1 VGRRYTIEWRQK
13 ASDVVFPRDLSGV
26 KLHLE
31 GGLRAARGCNVMI
44 VLKELETVAGNQRR
58 LADWA
63 ALAKDTGARSTR

>member
-1 VGRRYTIEWRQK
+1 
-13 ASDVVFPRDLSGV
+13 
-26 KLHLE
+26 
-31 GGLRAARGCNVMI
+31 MI